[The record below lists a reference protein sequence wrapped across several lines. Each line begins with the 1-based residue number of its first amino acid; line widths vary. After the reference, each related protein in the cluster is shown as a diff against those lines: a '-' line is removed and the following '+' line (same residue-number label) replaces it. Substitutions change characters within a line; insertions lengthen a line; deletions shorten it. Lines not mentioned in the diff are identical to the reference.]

1 MLSANSIA
9 TPPHLAMSSHYATQH
24 RAVALQAYDAR
35 ASGSTAEPQFDH
47 PGFYSLPSPAD
58 TTAATTSA
66 FAIAALPASTATI
79 AAAAL
84 AAANAAP
91 GSNGQIQ
98 TMASA
103 ADFGGY
109 GDGRGGWANNSS
121 GTSNNTFVDSRHSG
135 GSLLVAPR
143 PVQAQQMGLPPW
155 MLTALPLDVLVSLNT
170 PSNQHK
176 IINDVFFTPEERP
189 QSPQLTPVSDTD
201 DARLRLLAPSD
212 GFEGLDSSVDLALFA
227 AESRS
232 VWGSDEIET
241 TSVCSSNT
249 RHASPT
255 PTITSFDDSDDDFS
269 VKCLHSSP
277 LSVHVA
283 AQAKSAAYACGGSSE
298 TASLSGDSC
307 VDETAVEHGM
317 ARESLRPTV
326 FEELSHN
333 GVDWCRYC
341 GTTEGINWRPGPWG
355 KRTLCNKHGCDYKG
369 YGFASKMPRLNLK
382 NFVDEALDE
391 RIRPVLQTFC
401 QMCQLDTSEL
411 DNVLVHCDG
420 CHRAYHQCCHPE
432 GICDS
437 EVSLSGSSRWYCEPS
452 CRDNARKRRI
462 VVELPKCRLPY
473 MCSPRHTAAASQ
485 SANGAALIQSMSI
498 SDSPSRRSFNK
509 IVAPVPFAS
518 VLKPIPKTRKRKTSD
533 SSLSFSSPSPSPSPL
548 PVPAM
553 SQIESSKARLSAAAA
568 AAKVRKSSRIARPS
582 VKRLESDYAV

>member
-9 TPPHLAMSSHYATQH
+9 TPPYLAMGSHYAAQPSPSAQH
-24 RAVALQAYDAR
+24 RVAARQAYDAR
-35 ASGSTAEPQFDH
+35 ASGSTAEPLFDQ
-47 PGFYSLPSPAD
+47 PPLYSLPSPAD
-58 TTAATTSA
+58 STGATASA
-66 FAIAALPASTATI
+66 FAIAASTVMSTSAAAF

-84 AAANAAP
+84 AAGNAAP

-103 ADFGGY
+103 DMTGGY

-121 GTSNNTFVDSRHSG
+121 NNTFVDSRHS
-135 GSLLVAPR
+135 SPLVAPR
-143 PVQAQQMGLPPW
+143 PVPAQQLGPPSW
-155 MLTALPLDVLVSLNT
+155 MLTALPFDILMGLGIPNY
-170 PSNQHK
+170 QHK

-189 QSPQLTPVSDTD
+189 QSPQLTPVSDID

-212 GFEGLDSSVDLALFA
+212 GFEGLDTSADLALFA

-269 VKCLHSSP
+269 AKCLHSSP
-277 LSVHVA
+277 LSAHVA
-283 AQAKSAAYACGGSSE
+283 AQAKSTYACGGSSE

-307 VDETAVEHGM
+307 VDETVVEPGVV
-317 ARESLRPTV
+317 RESQRPTV

-382 NFVDEALDE
+382 NFVDESLEE

-401 QMCQLDTSEL
+401 QMCQLDSSEL
-411 DNVLVHCDG
+411 DNILVHCDG

-432 GICDS
+432 GICES
-437 EVSLSGSSRWYCEPS
+437 EVSGTSRWFCEPS

-473 MCSPRHTAAASQ
+473 MCSPRHTNASQ
-485 SANGAALIQSMSI
+485 ANGAALIQSMPI
-498 SDSPSRRSFNK
+498 ADPPSRRSFSQL
-509 IVAPVPFAS
+509 VAPAPFAP
-518 VLKPIPKTRKRKTSD
+518 VLKPIPKTRKRKASD
-533 SSLSFSSPSPSPSPL
+533 SSSSFTSPSPSPSPAPSMPML
-548 PVPAM
+548 
-553 SQIESSKARLSAAAA
+553 ESSKRLAAAA

-582 VKRLESDYAV
+582 VKRLESDYTV

>member
-1 MLSANSIA
+1 
-9 TPPHLAMSSHYATQH
+9 
-24 RAVALQAYDAR
+24 
-35 ASGSTAEPQFDH
+35 
-47 PGFYSLPSPAD
+47 
-58 TTAATTSA
+58 
-66 FAIAALPASTATI
+66 
-79 AAAAL
+79 
-84 AAANAAP
+84 
-91 GSNGQIQ
+91 
-98 TMASA
+98 
-103 ADFGGY
+103 
-109 GDGRGGWANNSS
+109 
-121 GTSNNTFVDSRHSG
+121 
-135 GSLLVAPR
+135 
-143 PVQAQQMGLPPW
+143 
-155 MLTALPLDVLVSLNT
+155 
-170 PSNQHK
+170 
-176 IINDVFFTPEERP
+176 
-189 QSPQLTPVSDTD
+189 
-201 DARLRLLAPSD
+201 
-212 GFEGLDSSVDLALFA
+212 
-227 AESRS
+227 
-232 VWGSDEIET
+232 
-241 TSVCSSNT
+241 
-249 RHASPT
+249 
-255 PTITSFDDSDDDFS
+255 
-269 VKCLHSSP
+269 
-277 LSVHVA
+277 
-283 AQAKSAAYACGGSSE
+283 GGSSE

-437 EVSLSGSSRWYCEPS
+437 EASLSGSSRWYCEPS

-498 SDSPSRRSFNK
+498 SDSPSRRSFSK
-509 IVAPVPFAS
+509 IVAPAPFAS

-553 SQIESSKARLSAAAA
+553 SQI
-568 AAKVRKSSRIARPS
+568 
-582 VKRLESDYAV
+582 